1 MVWKPEDFSK
11 FTYVTSVKISPSGD
25 MVSYTL
31 NKVNIE
37 KNKYENSVV
46 LESLEKRGARY
57 FLENASLLSF
67 SPDGKKL
74 LFMRKNEESKEE
86 ELHVLDLATMSSKK
100 IFTGKNILQTSW
112 RDSRILALLTV
123 RRREDEDLFF
133 EKEIPVWFN
142 EEGFKD
148 SPKNVVKVLDVEST
162 QVLDE
167 FEDELITS
175 IIWLEGSLIYTK
187 ALREDPFKYMD
198 IFRYEEGKKEKIFE
212 KVSFYPVDSEGSS
225 LLLLGKPQKRYH
237 HEHDFVYLWNG
248 KDVIPL
254 TEKYGL
260 NNSFG
265 ISTEVWVPSIYPSP
279 KLKEGA
285 VYFLSLSEGKTI
297 LERIREG
304 NKETLVDEEFVIT
317 CFDAS
322 KDGKVI
328 FTAVSPTSPVEVYLW
343 NDGKVERLTS
353 YNEKVAEIMKIVPLR
368 HFKYESHDGLPI
380 DAWYLRPERTPAP
393 LIVFVHGGP
402 KGAYGYINYFLGQ
415 LLTSNGFYVLYTN
428 PRGSNTYS
436 EDFADVRKRTGLED
450 FQDIMEGIKKL
461 LDMEDVN
468 GDKIGITGISYG
480 GFMTNWAITQTDMF
494 KAAVSENGIS
504 YWFTSY
510 AFSDIGYWFDKELIG
525 ENPMTDENYRKL
537 SPIFYAQNVKT
548 PILLI
553 HSLEDYRCP
562 LDQSLMFFTVLR
574 DLGKEAY
581 IAIFKKGAHS
591 HSIRGLPRHRL
602 KRYRMIL
609 EFFKKKLIEE
619 KPFDIDEVLK
629 KKEDR
634 S

>member
-1 MVWKPEDFSK
+1 MAWKPEDFSK
-11 FTYVTSVKISPSGD
+11 FTYITSVRISPSGD
-25 MVSYTL
+25 MISYTL

-37 KNKYENSVV
+37 KNKYENTIV

-57 FLENASLLSF
+57 FLENASLISF

-86 ELHVLDLATMSSKK
+86 ELYVLDLATMSSKK

-112 RDSRILALLTV
+112 KDPRTLAILTV
-123 RRREDEDLFF
+123 RKREDEDLFF
-133 EKEIPVWFN
+133 EREIPVWFN
-142 EEGFKD
+142 EEGFRD
-148 SPKNVVKVLDVEST
+148 SPKNVVKILDVEST
-162 QVLDE
+162 QVLDK

-175 IIWLEGSLIYTK
+175 IIWMEDSLVYAK
-187 ALREDPFKYMD
+187 SLREDPFKYMD
-198 IFRYEEGKKEKIFE
+198 ILRYKNGKKEKIFE
-212 KVSFYPVDSEGSS
+212 KVSFYPVDSEDGS
-225 LLLLGKPQKRYH
+225 LLLLGKPQKKYH

-248 KDVIPL
+248 KGVIPL

-265 ISTEVWVPSIYPSP
+265 ISTEVWAPSIYPSP
-279 KLKEGA
+279 RLKEGT

-304 NKETLVDEEFVIT
+304 NKETLVDEESIIT
-317 CFDAS
+317 CFDVS
-322 KDGKVI
+322 KDGKVV
-328 FTAVSPTSPVEVYLW
+328 FTAVNPTSPIEIYLW
-343 NDGKVERLTS
+343 NNGKVEKLTS
-353 YNEKVAEIMKIVPLR
+353 YNDKIAEIMKIVPLK
-368 HFKYESHDGLPI
+368 HFKYKSHDGLSI
-380 DAWYLRPERTPAP
+380 DAWYLKPEKTPAP
-393 LIVFVHGGP
+393 LVVFVHGGP

-415 LLTSNGFYVLYTN
+415 LLVNNGFYVLYTN

-436 EDFADVRKRTGLED
+436 EDFADVRGRTGLED

-461 LDMEDVN
+461 IELEDVDK
-468 GDKIGITGISYG
+468 DKIGITGISYG

-525 ENPMTDENYRKL
+525 KDPMTDENYRKL

-581 IAIFKKGAHS
+581 IAIFKKGAHG

-609 EFFKKKLIEE
+609 EFFKKKLVEK

-629 KKEDR
+629 EKEDR

>member
-212 KVSFYPVDSEGSS
+212 KVW
-225 LLLLGKPQKRYH
+225 K
-237 HEHDFVYLWNG
+237 
-248 KDVIPL
+248 
-254 TEKYGL
+254 
-260 NNSFG
+260 
-265 ISTEVWVPSIYPSP
+265 
-279 KLKEGA
+279 
-285 VYFLSLSEGKTI
+285 
-297 LERIREG
+297 
-304 NKETLVDEEFVIT
+304 
-317 CFDAS
+317 
-322 KDGKVI
+322 
-328 FTAVSPTSPVEVYLW
+328 
-343 NDGKVERLTS
+343 
-353 YNEKVAEIMKIVPLR
+353 
-368 HFKYESHDGLPI
+368 
-380 DAWYLRPERTPAP
+380 
-393 LIVFVHGGP
+393 
-402 KGAYGYINYFLGQ
+402 
-415 LLTSNGFYVLYTN
+415 
-428 PRGSNTYS
+428 
-436 EDFADVRKRTGLED
+436 
-450 FQDIMEGIKKL
+450 
-461 LDMEDVN
+461 
-468 GDKIGITGISYG
+468 
-480 GFMTNWAITQTDMF
+480 
-494 KAAVSENGIS
+494 
-504 YWFTSY
+504 
-510 AFSDIGYWFDKELIG
+510 
-525 ENPMTDENYRKL
+525 
-537 SPIFYAQNVKT
+537 
-548 PILLI
+548 
-553 HSLEDYRCP
+553 
-562 LDQSLMFFTVLR
+562 
-574 DLGKEAY
+574 
-581 IAIFKKGAHS
+581 
-591 HSIRGLPRHRL
+591 
-602 KRYRMIL
+602 
-609 EFFKKKLIEE
+609 
-619 KPFDIDEVLK
+619 
-629 KKEDR
+629 
-634 S
+634 